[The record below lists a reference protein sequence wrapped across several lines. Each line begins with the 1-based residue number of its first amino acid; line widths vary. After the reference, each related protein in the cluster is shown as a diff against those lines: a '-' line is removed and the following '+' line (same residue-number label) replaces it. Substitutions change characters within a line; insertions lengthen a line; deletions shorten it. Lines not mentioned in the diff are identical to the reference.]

1 MSRHEDREAAVRRLL
16 DTPYPPVPGDLAR
29 RAAER
34 GARRLRLAL
43 RVRRVL
49 WVLAVA
55 AVTVFALWASAAR
68 PWEAPPETTP
78 SLEG

>member
-1 MSRHEDREAAVRRLL
+1 ML
-16 DTPYPPVPGDLAR
+16 DTPHPPVPGDLAL

-43 RVRRVL
+43 RVRRML
-49 WVLAVA
+49 WLLGAA
-55 AVTVFALWASAAR
+55 AVVAFTLWASATR

-78 SLEG
+78 PFEGW